1 MDSHISASELFRFT
15 DPRQERIYRRLL
27 LIGPGPAA
35 MFRDSCQILEADL
48 HFSTATHLVG
58 HLVRE
63 TEGALRDVLQPLW
76 SRGMDRREQKVEI
89 RNALNY
95 LGIDESEPIAQ
106 AWMSLVGAPHR
117 WAHRDGLM
125 QTRPVNEEFREFWN
139 QAQVVLDVVL
149 EKLESRYLATLPLVD
164 KLLAVT
170 CPTQAQVK
178 QLRKHVPHNAITLAY
193 FFSRLES
200 PAWLEPLR
208 AKGYFRHPP
217 TPVHDEDA
225 GTVSFPSW
233 PASGYL
239 ARMAVL
245 APEAVHDI
253 ALQIPDTQNIFVHA
267 DLADAVLQMPSEL
280 AKDFVS
286 KAKSWLESPNPVIL
300 AERLGKLMSKLTRGN
315 QTEAALDLAGS
326 LLAVVPDDPLY
337 DQARARFNDWGY
349 ERILRENIRDLREV
363 APEETLALLCD
374 LLEQAVRLSQRG
386 RQEDKPEDSS
396 FVWRP
401 AIEDHVQNP
410 SHVRGVR
417 DLLVSA
423 VRDVA
428 EALIESGNARALR
441 IVEGND
447 RKVFQRIGLHLRRKY
462 PDVDPEGTPEL
473 LTSAQVFDDIH
484 LHHEYFHLLRE
495 QFGSLPTDAHKAY
508 LSLVGRGPH
517 LEGRIKVWEQLMGQ
531 RPSEEEIEGRIRH
544 WQYEKLWPVR
554 QYLQGKWRELFD
566 GLSEEF
572 GELEHADLLVY
583 EHGVKWG
590 PTSPRTARELAEM
603 SIDQLL
609 EFLST
614 PVHVGGL
621 SMDSVQGV
629 GRQLKELV
637 ASDPDRFS
645 REGRRFQELDPTYV
659 RSLIEGFAEAVKQ
672 KLSFPWRPV
681 IELCQWVMEQPREIL
696 GRQVDLFEAD
706 PDWVPARL
714 AVARLLS
721 TAFEAGDWRM
731 PYAHR
736 SPAWRVLKAITED
749 PEPTPEYEAQYG
761 GSNMDPATLSI
772 NTTRGGAMHAVVRY
786 ALWVRRHILAE
797 PNGEQRVELGFG
809 EMPEVR
815 SVLDDHLDPG
825 RDPSP
830 AVRAVY
836 GQWFSQLAFLDEEW
850 VNRNVLR
857 IFPTAESQCELRDA
871 AWETY
876 LAFHMVYDNVYPLLQ
891 DEYRRAVERIGS
903 ARSTVWRVADPDE
916 RLAGHLVTL
925 YWRGKLGLG
934 DPEGLLTRFFDKAD
948 DALRGRA
955 LAFVGRALR
964 ATEEEVPSEII
975 VRLQELCRWR
985 LETARTAESAASHIE
1000 ELSAFGWWFVSGK
1013 FDDRWAMTQL
1023 REALELSGWAEPDHL
1038 VVERLAELATEMP
1051 YLAVRCLTLM
1061 AENDRPRWYFHG
1073 WKQAPRTILAAAID
1087 GSDQAA
1093 REAAI
1098 DEVHRLWARGHLAY
1112 RDLLP

>member
-1 MDSHISASELFRFT
+1 MTEPFF
-15 DPRQERIYRRLL
+15 ERLARIDE
-27 LIGPGPAA
+27 IIAQGPARCD
-35 MFRDSCQILEADL
+35 FR
-48 HFSTATHLVG
+48 
-58 HLVRE
+58 
-63 TEGALRDVLQPLW
+63 RDV
-76 SRGMDRREQKVEI
+76 
-89 RNALNY
+89 
-95 LGIDESEPIAQ
+95 EP
-106 AWMSLVGAPHR
+106 
-117 WAHRDGLM
+117 
-125 QTRPVNEEFREFWN
+125 
-139 QAQVVLDVVL
+139 
-149 EKLESRYLATLPLVD
+149 
-164 KLLAVT
+164 LLAEEAST
-170 CPTQAQVK
+170 
-178 QLRKHVPHNAITLAY
+178 RY
-193 FFSRLES
+193 FYAELKD
-200 PAWLEPLR
+200 PAWLTAVARAGRFRAPPEPCTDPST
-208 AKGYFRHPP
+208 GSVTY
-217 TPVHDEDA
+217 
-225 GTVSFPSW
+225 PSW
-233 PASGYL
+233 PESDFL
-239 ARMAVL
+239 ARMVELSPQTA
-245 APEAVHDI
+245 HDI

-300 AERLGKLMSKLTRGN
+300 AERLGNFMSKLTRGN

-326 LLAVVPDDPLY
+326 LLALVPDDPLY
-337 DQARARFNDWGY
+337 DQARARFNEWEY
-349 ERILRENIRDLREV
+349 ERILRESIPDLREV
-363 APEETLALLCD
+363 APEETLVLLCD
-374 LLEQAVRLSQRG
+374 LLEQAVRLSQRSG
-386 RQEDKPEDSS
+386 QEDKPEDSS
-396 FVWRP
+396 FVWRR

-462 PDVDPEGTPEL
+462 PKVDPEGTADL
-473 LTSAQVFDDIH
+473 LRDAQVFDDIH
-484 LHHEYFHLLRE
+484 LHHEYFHLLGE
-495 QFGSLPTDAHKAY
+495 QFGSLPTDAQEAY
-508 LSLVGRGPH
+508 LALVDRGPH
-517 LEGRIKVWEQLMGQ
+517 LEGRVRGWEQATGQ
-531 RPSEEEIEGRIRH
+531 RPSEEQIEGRIRH
-544 WQYEKLWPVR
+544 WQYKKLWPVR
-554 QYLQGKWRELFD
+554 QYLKGEWRKRFD
-566 GLSEEF
+566 RLAEEF
-572 GELEHADLLVY
+572 GELEHADFLVY
-583 EHGVKWG
+583 AHGVRWG
-590 PTSPRTARELAEM
+590 PTSPKSAKELAEM
-603 SIDQLL
+603 SIDELV
-609 EFLST
+609 EYLST

-637 ASDPDRFS
+637 ASHPDRFS

-672 KLSFPWRPV
+672 KLSFSWAPV
-681 IELCQWVMEQPREIL
+681 VELCQWVMEQPREIL

-706 PDWVPARL
+706 PDWGPARL
-714 AVARLLS
+714 AIARLLE
-721 TAFEAGDWRM
+721 TGFGPGDCEM
-731 PYAHR
+731 PYEHR
-736 SPAWRVLKAITED
+736 SVAWRVLKAITED
-749 PEPTPEYEAQYG
+749 PEPTPKYEARYG

-797 PNGEQRVELGFG
+797 PNGEQRVVRGFA

-815 SVLDDHLDPG
+815 DVLDVHLHPD
-825 RDPSP
+825 RDPSL

-836 GQWFSQLAFLDEEW
+836 GQWFPQLVLLDEEW

-891 DEYRRAVERIGS
+891 EEYRRAVERIGS

-916 RLAGHLVTL
+916 QLAGHLMTL

-975 VRLQELCRWR
+975 VRLQELSRWR
-985 LETARTAESAASHIE
+985 LETAQTAESAASHIE

-1038 VVERLAELATEMP
+1038 VVERLAELATQMP
-1051 YLAVRCLTLM
+1051 FLAVRCLTLM
-1061 AENDRPRWYFHG
+1061 AESGRPGWHLHG

-1098 DEVHRLWARGHLAY
+1098 DEVHRLGARGHLAY